1 MQKEKLLYL
10 KEVAAKVRLLS
21 VEAIFNAKSGHPGG
35 SLSVTDI
42 LTYLYF
48 DKMNVSADNKDDPN
62 RDRFVLSKGHACPA
76 LYSALAIKGYF
87 DEKSLVTLRKK
98 DSFLQGHPDMHRIP
112 GIDMS
117 TGSLG
122 QGISAACGIAAS
134 AKTFGK
140 DYRVYTVLG
149 DGEIQEGQVWEAAMF
164 AAHYKLDKLTAFVDY
179 NGLQIDGDVHQV
191 MNVAPVDE
199 KFKAFGWHTQV
210 IDGHDFEAIEKA
222 VSEAEKTDKPSVIIC
237 KTVKGK
243 GVSFMEND
251 AGWHGKAPNA
261 EQYEVALAELKKA
274 YEDAKEAR
282 ING

>member
-48 DKMNVSADNKDDPN
+48 DKMNVSADKKDDPN

>member
-42 LTYLYF
+42 VTYLYF
-48 DKMNVSADNKDDPN
+48 DKMNVSADKKNDPE

-87 DEKSLVTLRKK
+87 DEKALVTLRKK

-134 AKTFGK
+134 AKIFGK

-149 DGEIQEGQVWEAAMF
+149 DGELQEGQVWEAAMF

-179 NGLQIDGDVHQV
+179 NGLQIDGDVHKV
-191 MNVAPVDE
+191 MNVAPIEE
-199 KFKAFGWHTQV
+199 KFSAFGWHTQV
-210 IDGHDFEAIEKA
+210 IDGHDFEAIEAA

-237 KTVKGK
+237 NTVKGK

-261 EQYEVALAELKKA
+261 EQFEVAMAELKKA
-274 YEDAKEAR
+274 YDDAKEAR